1 MLAPEQG
8 VWNKTGKSIQIWEP
22 AFKDTCEE
30 YTGKIECL
38 THVHWCCCNRITKAK
53 KVTTNFTTQ
62 RLTMS
67 YPFKR
72 YTVCETRC
80 ADYATHCNALQ
91 WDSRFN
97 RIHDLRC
104 MLVRSQD
111 FHKFFPEILNRC
123 NGTQIPN
130 ALSISVSLWHM
141 FHLHVHVCVYI
152 YIYIYI
158 HGTPKNKQ
166 HAALKSYPEQ
176 RSERTASTI

>member
-1 MLAPEQG
+1 
-8 VWNKTGKSIQIWEP
+8 
-22 AFKDTCEE
+22 
-30 YTGKIECL
+30 
-38 THVHWCCCNRITKAK
+38 
-53 KVTTNFTTQ
+53 
-62 RLTMS
+62 MS

-152 YIYIYI
+152 YIHIYMVPPRTNNMQPSNPTPNNVQKGRQVPFKDHSKVGTIYCKYIYI
-158 HGTPKNKQ
+158 LYYILYIYIYIYVPYVPGLPGHAGLPGPLDHTRAAASLDRAGTP
-166 HAALKSYPEQ
+166 
-176 RSERTASTI
+176 RF